1 MRNYSITNLEQSK
14 RLFYAGLKL
23 RTADYIVD
31 STFEKVDGV
40 MNVRE
45 KPIRIEGAS
54 DLKKAETSKY
64 HSAAWSL
71 GKLIHMMPDMI
82 PSAYDESGNEI
93 ADGEPI
99 DFELVIGHNS
109 IRYVSEDG
117 VCRFQYSGST
127 LLDAAVDMME
137 RLLKDSY
144 YVYDDD
150 GEDEW
155 YNELDMQRDYF

>member
-40 MNVRE
+40 M
-45 KPIRIEGAS
+45 KPIRIEAPS
-54 DLKKAETSKY
+54 DLKKAESNKY
-64 HSAAWSL
+64 FSTAWSL
-71 GKLIHMMPDMI
+71 GKLIHMMPDTI
-82 PSAYDESGNEI
+82 PSAYDENGNEI
-93 ADGEPI
+93 DNGEPF
-99 DFELVIGHNS
+99 DFELVIGRNS
-109 IRYVSEDG
+109 IKYIASNG
-117 VCRFQYSGST
+117 ICRFRSSGST

-155 YNELDMQRDYF
+155 YND

>member
-54 DLKKAETSKY
+54 DLKKAETNKY
-64 HSAAWSL
+64 ISAAWSL
-71 GKLIHMMPDMI
+71 GKLIHMMPDTI
-82 PSAYDESGNEI
+82 PSAYDESGNEV

-99 DFELVIGHNS
+99 DFELVIGRNS
-109 IRYVSEDG
+109 IRYISEDG

-127 LLDAAVDMME
+127 LLDAAVDMTE

-144 YVYDDD
+144 FQYDTD

-155 YNELDMQRDYF
+155 YDELDM

>member
-14 RLFYAGLKL
+14 RLFYAGLKF

-31 STFEKVDGV
+31 STFSKVESV
-40 MNVRE
+40 MNVIE
-45 KPIRIEGAS
+45 KPIRIEAPS
-54 DLKKAETSKY
+54 DLKKAETNKY
-64 HSAAWSL
+64 MSVAWSL

-99 DFELVIGHNS
+99 DFELVIGRDF
-109 IRYVSEDG
+109 IRYVSDNG
-117 VCRFQYSGST
+117 VCRLSASGAC

-137 RLLKDSY
+137 NILKESY
-144 YVYDDD
+144 YLYDDD

-155 YNELDMQRDYF
+155 YDE

>member
-54 DLKKAETSKY
+54 DLKKAETNKY
-64 HSAAWSL
+64 ISAAWSL
-71 GKLIHMMPDMI
+71 GKLIHMMPDTI
-82 PSAYDESGNEI
+82 PSAFDEFGN
-93 ADGEPI
+93 AI
-99 DFELVIGHNS
+99 DNDENPYEFELVISHNS
-109 IRYVSEDG
+109 IKYIASNG
-117 VCRFQYSGST
+117 ICRFSTFGSC

-137 RLLKDSY
+137 KILKESY
-144 YVYDDD
+144 YEYDDD

-155 YNELDMQRDYF
+155 YDG

>member
-14 RLFYAGLKL
+14 RLFYAGLKF

-31 STFEKVDGV
+31 STFSKVESV
-40 MNVRE
+40 INVIE
-45 KPIRIEGAS
+45 KPIRIEAPS
-54 DLKKAETSKY
+54 DLKKAETNKY
-64 HSAAWSL
+64 MSVAWSL

-82 PSAYDESGNEI
+82 PSAYDESGNEV

-99 DFELVIGHNS
+99 DFELVIGRDF
-109 IRYVSEDG
+109 IRYVSDNG
-117 VCRFQYSGST
+117 VCRLSASGAC

-137 RLLKDSY
+137 NILKESY
-144 YVYDDD
+144 YLYDDD

-155 YNELDMQRDYF
+155 YDE

>member
-71 GKLIHMMPDMI
+71 GKLIQMLPDSI
-82 PSAYDESGNEI
+82 PSI
-93 ADGEPI
+93 
-99 DFELVIGHNS
+99 
-109 IRYVSEDG
+109 
-117 VCRFQYSGST
+117 
-127 LLDAAVDMME
+127 
-137 RLLKDSY
+137 
-144 YVYDDD
+144 
-150 GEDEW
+150 
-155 YNELDMQRDYF
+155 

>member
-14 RLFYAGLKL
+14 RLFYAGLKF

-31 STFEKVDGV
+31 STFSKVESV
-40 MNVRE
+40 MNVIE
-45 KPIRIEGAS
+45 KPIRIEAPS
-54 DLKKAETSKY
+54 DLKKAETNKY
-64 HSAAWSL
+64 MSVAWSL

-82 PSAYDESGNEI
+82 PSAYDESGNEV

-99 DFELVIGHNS
+99 DFELVIGRDF
-109 IRYVSEDG
+109 IRYVSDNG
-117 VCRFQYSGST
+117 VCRLSASGAC

-137 RLLKDSY
+137 NILKESY
-144 YVYDDD
+144 FLYDDD

-155 YNELDMQRDYF
+155 YDE

>member
-45 KPIRIEGAS
+45 KPIRIEAPS

-71 GKLIHMMPDMI
+71 GKLIHMLPDTI
-82 PSAYDESGNEI
+82 PSAYDEDGNVIDNE
-93 ADGEPI
+93 EPFT
-99 DFELVIGHNS
+99 FELVINRNS
-109 IRYVSEDG
+109 IKYVTDNG
-117 VCRFQYSGST
+117 ICRLSTSGSC

-137 RLLKDSY
+137 KILKESY
-144 YVYDDD
+144 YLYKDD

-155 YNELDMQRDYF
+155 YDG

>member
-54 DLKKAETSKY
+54 DLKKETSKY
-64 HSAAWSL
+64 PSAAWSL

-155 YNELDMQRDYF
+155 YNELDM

>member
-1 MRNYSITNLEQSK
+1 MLMRNYSITNLEQSK

-45 KPIRIEGAS
+45 KPIRIEAPS
-54 DLKKAETSKY
+54 DLKKAESNKY
-64 HSAAWSL
+64 FSTAWSL
-71 GKLIHMMPDMI
+71 GKLIHMMPDTI
-82 PSAYDESGNEI
+82 PSAYDENGNEI

-99 DFELVIGHNS
+99 DFELVISRNS
-109 IRYVSEDG
+109 IRYISEDG

-155 YNELDMQRDYF
+155 YDG